1 MEAGSTFC
9 AVATSKHS
17 LRIFSVSGVG
27 SGDAQAF
34 TCMESNRM
42 IQMTVTIHEF
52 QKPQT
57 QDEQEG
63 HCWMLGVQTGV
74 MTLAGRP
81 VAMAA
86 QEDQLAVVW
95 HTAMPAAE
103 GDQALHYSVYCV
115 SAQSVLHTGALYL
128 SGGSHLSWLGFSETG
143 LLAAYDTQVR
153 LSR

>member
-1 MEAGSTFC
+1 
-9 AVATSKHS
+9 
-17 LRIFSVSGVG
+17 
-27 SGDAQAF
+27 
-34 TCMESNRM
+34 
-42 IQMTVTIHEF
+42 
-52 QKPQT
+52 
-57 QDEQEG
+57 
-63 HCWMLGVQTGV
+63 MLGVQTGV